1 MSACEAAPA
10 ARTWQRVQL
19 SRKFHHPSP
28 EPGRGG
34 APGYHRRQTTAR
46 GGALPDPGMWI
57 YRQRTAALLQRYF
70 RLSLEVGRLPS
81 VLGREFFRSRF
92 SGRQNA
98 GFEDAVIFVHDVEHC
113 LEELDGFSQEILV
126 WVVLQ
131 GYSQEEASRLLGC
144 ARRTISRH
152 VPEALDR
159 LSEILIREQML

>member
-1 MSACEAAPA
+1 
-10 ARTWQRVQL
+10 
-19 SRKFHHPSP
+19 
-28 EPGRGG
+28 
-34 APGYHRRQTTAR
+34 
-46 GGALPDPGMWI
+46 
-57 YRQRTAALLQRYF
+57 
-70 RLSLEVGRLPS
+70 VGRLPS
-81 VLGREFFRSRF
+81 VLGRELFRSRF
-92 SGRQNA
+92 SRRQSA

-113 LEELDGFSQEILV
+113 LEELDGFSQEVLV